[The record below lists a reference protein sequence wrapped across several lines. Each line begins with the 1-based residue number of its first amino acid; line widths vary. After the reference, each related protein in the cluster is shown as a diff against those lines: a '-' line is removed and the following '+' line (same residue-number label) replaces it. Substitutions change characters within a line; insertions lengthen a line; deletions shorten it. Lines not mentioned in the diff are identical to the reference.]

1 MGRREYIYTLTFH
14 HLPTI
19 VTISHHLSHKFYH
32 LLILLFFIS
41 LRLPFPK
48 FNEDRIFSKKS
59 TRHLFLP
66 PSFSSSVYFPS
77 CFLSLQLPVYALKY
91 GTTREGAVPMESQ
104 SSCRGEK
111 KFIRREKQ
119 LRGEKGSNTVT
130 VEKLQQR
137 EIKGIFGLHFQIT
150 IFSF

>member
-1 MGRREYIYTLTFH
+1 MLNRYILNTGLNFIYIYIYIYTLTFH

-41 LRLPFPK
+41 PRLPFPK

-66 PSFSSSVYFPS
+66 PSFSSSVYFPLS
-77 CFLSLQLPVYALKY
+77 CFLILQLSVNALKY
-91 GTTREGAVPMESQ
+91 STKREGGSTYGIVVLLQ
-104 SSCRGEK
+104 G
-111 KFIRREKQ
+111 REKIH
-119 LRGEKGSNTVT
+119 K
-130 VEKLQQR
+130 KR
-137 EIKGIFGLHFQIT
+137 EATEGRERQ
-150 IFSF
+150 